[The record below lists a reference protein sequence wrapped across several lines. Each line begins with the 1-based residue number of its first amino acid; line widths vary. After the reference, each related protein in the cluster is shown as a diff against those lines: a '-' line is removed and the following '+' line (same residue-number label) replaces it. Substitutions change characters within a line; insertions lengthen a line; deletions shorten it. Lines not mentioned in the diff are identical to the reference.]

1 MYIYNKEQM
10 QELDQVADERLVWEY
25 ISCKND
31 IKKSLISEGHADI
44 NNVDS
49 VFQEYI
55 SLKEQ
60 EMKWIL
66 LFMMFTNSFFIS
78 ADMESIKK

>member
-1 MYIYNKEQM
+1 MNIFNKEQM

-31 IKKSLISEGHADI
+31 IKKLLISEGQADTS
-44 NNVDS
+44 NVDI

-60 EMKWIL
+60 EMQ
-66 LFMMFTNSFFIS
+66 S
-78 ADMESIKK
+78 

>member
-60 EMKWIL
+60 EMRNEYYCL
-66 LFMMFTNSFFIS
+66 
-78 ADMESIKK
+78 

>member
-1 MYIYNKEQM
+1 MFIYDKEQM

-31 IKKSLISEGHADI
+31 IKNSLISQGHADI

-55 SLKEQ
+55 FFKEQ
-60 EMKWIL
+60 EIQ
-66 LFMMFTNSFFIS
+66 
-78 ADMESIKK
+78 

>member
-1 MYIYNKEQM
+1 MFIYDKVQM

-31 IKKSLISEGHADI
+31 IKNALISQGHADI

-55 SLKEQ
+55 FFKEQ
-60 EMKWIL
+60 EIQ
-66 LFMMFTNSFFIS
+66 
-78 ADMESIKK
+78 